1 MGPSERP
8 RRDGVWLP
16 ENLTD
21 DVDDRA
27 FEEAIARAHRAE
39 YAALFELSDVA

>member
-8 RRDGVWLP
+8 TEGIWLP
-16 ENLTD
+16 ENLED
-21 DVDDRA
+21 EEDDRA
-27 FEEAIARAHRAE
+27 FEEAIERVHRAE